1 MSSICVSETCVDV
14 GVSPGSVANSTTKVG
29 WTLGGGLEASL
40 SRYWLARA
48 EYRRFRF
55 TMVRTAGTDPV
66 IDNYDV
72 RLRTHTLNFGL
83 A

>member
-1 MSSICVSETCVDV
+1 
-14 GVSPGSVANSTTKVG
+14 
-29 WTLGGGLEASL
+29 
-40 SRYWLARA
+40 
-48 EYRRFRF
+48 
-55 TMVRTAGTDPV
+55 MVRTAGTDPV